1 MTDAAFLLDPWST
14 LVSIGLIRFM
24 PADAKLAVCNNRIE
38 FYSSGPLD
46 RLWRT
51 LMDKLQSGYSRT
63 AVLYFVEPLNIAMRW
78 YATRERMVVFEEA
91 REGLRVLRKL
101 YSTATDDQSRMV
113 VQLLD
118 GYIKSLTQCIR
129 SAPEPESTE
138 SLPTDHDDTDSNHS
152 GHSAHSIHSIHAS
165 HDESLPSVT
174 SLTPS
179 TLLAQSTMSMRDI
192 WCREEIDIITQLFG
206 LLKSKKAA
214 EQQPIVDSIRK
225 LIDSK
230 HPLVSEL
237 AKVRTARIVD

>member
-1 MTDAAFLLDPWST
+1 MTDAEFLLDPWST
-14 LVSIGLIRFM
+14 LVSIALIRFM

-46 RLWRT
+46 RIWRT
-51 LMDKLQSGYSRT
+51 LMDKIQSGYSRT
-63 AVLYFVEPLNIAMRW
+63 AVLYFVEPLNIAMRY

-101 YSTATDDQSRMV
+101 YGTATDDQSRMV

-118 GYIKSLTQCIR
+118 GYIKNLSRCLARCLSQGLSQVDTVQDDQ
-129 SAPEPESTE
+129 SPLSDADETDSTNT
-138 SLPTDHDDTDSNHS
+138 PTTIVAHDDSPHPVAT
-152 GHSAHSIHSIHAS
+152 
-165 HDESLPSVT
+165 
-174 SLTPS
+174 
-179 TLLAQSTMSMRDI
+179 TMI

-206 LLKSKKAA
+206 LLRAKKATD
-214 EQQPIVDSIRK
+214 QQPIVDSIRS

-230 HPLVSEL
+230 HPLISEL